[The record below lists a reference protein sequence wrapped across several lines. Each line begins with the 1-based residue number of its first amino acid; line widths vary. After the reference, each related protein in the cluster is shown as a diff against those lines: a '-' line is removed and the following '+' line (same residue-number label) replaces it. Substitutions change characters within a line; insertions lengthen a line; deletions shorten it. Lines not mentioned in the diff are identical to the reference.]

1 MSDSDNDPDD
11 DLELELEPVDP
22 NILEMERQRVR
33 DKARD
38 ALRAAEIVSTYDD
51 DSQHLEFDV
60 DWIRQFRFTTRHLL
74 ITTALLSVLM
84 AVLNVLGGCNTI
96 FLLLVVVVVAGWGAV
111 IWKERRDTE
120 AREKRRAELRARHAA
135 EDASEHRTD
144 RQPLAPTTAEATRQQ
159 EAEAYQEPA
168 FDLSFSVKEMFVA
181 FTFAAVLL
189 GLVSFTSD
197 LGTMAI
203 LLGSIALAGL
213 AVPAI
218 GFEPPR
224 VVVLSWWLLLVMYL
238 VLGLLA
244 ALGVGA

>member
-1 MSDSDNDPDD
+1 MSDSNDDIDD

-22 NILEMERQRVR
+22 EIIEMERQRVR
-33 DKARD
+33 DKAKD

-51 DSQHLEFDV
+51 DQEHFDV

-96 FLLLVVVVVAGWGAV
+96 FLLLVTLVVAGWGAV
-111 IWKERRDTE
+111 IWKERRETE
-120 AREKRRAELRARHAA
+120 LREKRRAELRARHAA
-135 EDASEHRTD
+135 EDAAEGRPVQ
-144 RQPLAPTTAEATRQQ
+144 RPLAPLQTSATRQQ
-159 EAEAYQEPA
+159 EAEAYQEPV
-168 FDLSFSVKEMFVA
+168 FDFSFSFKEMFVA
-181 FTFAAVLL
+181 FTIAAVLL
-189 GLVSFTSD
+189 GLVSLTSD

-203 LLGSIALAGL
+203 LLGFIALAGL

-224 VVVLSWWLLLVMYL
+224 VVVLCWWLLLVMYL
-238 VLGLLA
+238 FVGLAA
-244 ALGVGA
+244 ALGVGG